1 MSDLWRLARLAV
13 LGQDGPDLG
22 SWIAGTA
29 FRARRDLRMTEPERQ
44 MVVGCCDACAAGQTD
59 DDGRQPVE
67 EDELPQTELLVLAHP
82 LFALR
87 QRSFRRGLRAHQ
99 QSHQRGSRPL
109 LEQIVASLR
118 DPQRQHQIAK
128 PLEPHLRSP
137 PIRVVQLER
146 ELACRDLHRLVKCER
161 LRRSTIEHERAR
173 RESGLVAA
181 NDRLGR

>member
-1 MSDLWRLARLAV
+1 MSDLRRFARLAV

-87 QRSFRRGLRAHQ
+87 QRSFFGACVPISSRTNAARGRCWTK
-99 QSHQRGSRPL
+99 S
-109 LEQIVASLR
+109 
-118 DPQRQHQIAK
+118 
-128 PLEPHLRSP
+128 
-137 PIRVVQLER
+137 
-146 ELACRDLHRLVKCER
+146 
-161 LRRSTIEHERAR
+161 
-173 RESGLVAA
+173 
-181 NDRLGR
+181 

>member
-1 MSDLWRLARLAV
+1 M
-13 LGQDGPDLG
+13 
-22 SWIAGTA
+22 
-29 FRARRDLRMTEPERQ
+29 
-44 MVVGCCDACAAGQTD
+44 
-59 DDGRQPVE
+59 
-67 EDELPQTELLVLAHP
+67 
-82 LFALR
+82 
-87 QRSFRRGLRAHQ
+87 RAHQ

-109 LEQIVASLR
+109 LDQIVASLR
-118 DPQRQHQIAK
+118 YPQRQHQIAK